1 MWWSRSGILSH
12 NKIMNM
18 VLSNRG
24 GGKTYDCTCWAI
36 DDYKK
41 KKAQCVWVRRYQTE
55 IDEMLLN
62 GKFFDAVREKYPED
76 ELKIEGNLGY
86 INGEVFIYFI
96 ALSTSR
102 QLKSNNYPFVNKIIF
117 DEFIID
123 KGRVTY
129 LKAEVEVFL
138 DLYETVARLRDN
150 VRAVLLAN
158 SISIV
163 NPYFLFWNIKP
174 DTRKRF
180 TVQGQVCVELFT
192 DADFV
197 AQKKRTRF
205 GQLVDGTR
213 YGDYAIDNKWLLDND
228 TFIEAKTAT
237 AEFMLGIKYQGVMY
251 GFWVDYKKGLIYVNK
266 QYDPSSYSLYCITKD
281 DHEAN
286 LLLIKTLGESK
297 RIQRIVFAFRN
308 GLLRFQ
314 DMQVKNQFYEF
325 IGYFVR

>member
-1 MWWSRSGILSH
+1 MWYDKQQMLSH

-24 GGKTYDCTCWAI
+24 GGKTFHFTRWGI
-36 DDYKK
+36 DDFKK
-41 KKAQCVWVRRYQTE
+41 TKRQTVWVRRYQTE

-62 GKFFDAVREKYPED
+62 GKFFDAVREYYPND
-76 ELKIEGNLGY
+76 ELTIEGNTGKV
-86 INGEVFIYFI
+86 NGEVAFYFI

-129 LKAEVEVFL
+129 LKSEVEVFL
-138 DLYETVARLRDN
+138 DLYETVARTRDN

-158 SISIV
+158 SITIV

-174 DTRKRF
+174 DTGKRF
-180 TVQGQVCVELFT
+180 TVKGQVCIELFT
-192 DADFV
+192 DADFIV
-197 AQKKRTRF
+197 QKQKSRF
-205 GQLVDGTR
+205 GQLVKGTR
-213 YGDYAIDNKWLLDND
+213 YSDYAIENKWLLDTD
-228 TFIEAKTAT
+228 TFIEPKTPKS
-237 AEFMLGIKYQGVMY
+237 EFMLAMKYNGIYY
-251 GFWVDYKKGLIYVNK
+251 GFWVDYHVGLIYVNK
-266 QYDPSSYSLYCITKD
+266 QYDPSSYSLFCLQKD

-286 LLLIKTLGESK
+286 LLLVKSLSDSK

-308 GLLRFQ
+308 GLIRFE